1 MGNDICLVCNKKAKK
16 FWFTVEY
23 ERIICEDCVELIIT
37 NKVKTEEAEV
47 IRHEFKE
54 LLED

>member
-1 MGNDICLVCNKKAKK
+1 MGNDECLICNKKAKK

-23 ERIICEDCVELIIT
+23 DRIICEDCVELIIT

-47 IRHEFKE
+47 IRQECKE